1 MNASGNLPS
10 FSRTIRGLRI
20 GTQVWTA
27 TSRVRTAD
35 GDPPRDDL
43 IEMASC
49 ARKFLP
55 FFRADTL
62 DLRAISRRVEK
73 RPQLR
78 RRWRSLPQRHRP
90 SHLMLSIRPASDDSA
105 YVVGADFAIDGRVEK
120 RPQLRRRWRSLPQR
134 HRPSHLMLSIR
145 PASRSR
151 VAPRAFCWRS
161 EEHTSELQSHLNL
174 VCRLLLEKKKK
185 QKHIHPQ
192 HTKQHAPNSLT

>member
-10 FSRTIRGLRI
+10 FSGTIRGLRI

-43 IEMASC
+43 IEKASC

-90 SHLMLSIRPASDDSA
+90 SHLMLSIRPAS
-105 YVVGADFAIDGRVEK
+105 
-120 RPQLRRRWRSLPQR
+120 
-134 HRPSHLMLSIR
+134 
-145 PASRSR
+145 RSR
-151 VAPRAFCWRS
+151 AAPRAFCWDCKCEGHLKWLRP
-161 EEHTSELQSHLNL
+161 LSHLEHGRTFQ
-174 VCRLLLEKKKK
+174 C
-185 QKHIHPQ
+185 
-192 HTKQHAPNSLT
+192 